1 MTFPPGAANTYRL
14 WRYHLHQD
22 GCRTERAKRALLAP
36 LAPHYRRVMDRTRD
50 MHAFK
55 ANGHPIDELAQ
66 SIAVGR
72 AVVRLF
78 AHDYV
83 SLRRIGLRR
92 LKSQR

>member
-1 MTFPPGAANTYRL
+1 
-14 WRYHLHQD
+14 
-22 GCRTERAKRALLAP
+22 
-36 LAPHYRRVMDRTRD
+36 MDRTRD

-55 ANGHPIDELAQ
+55 ANGHPIGKLAQ

-83 SLRRIGLRR
+83 SLWRIGLRGLKR
-92 LKSQR
+92 LRSSISALAS

>member
-1 MTFPPGAANTYRL
+1 M
-14 WRYHLHQD
+14 
-22 GCRTERAKRALLAP
+22 
-36 LAPHYRRVMDRTRD
+36 MDRTRD